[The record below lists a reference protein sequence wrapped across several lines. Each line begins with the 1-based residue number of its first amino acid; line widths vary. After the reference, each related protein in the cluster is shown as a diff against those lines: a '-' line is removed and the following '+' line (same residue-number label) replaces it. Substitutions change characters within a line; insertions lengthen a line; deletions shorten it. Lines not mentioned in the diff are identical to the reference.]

1 VSRNLP
7 VPRGPVEIARRHVD
21 VEPRDAAD
29 LATVCPTCGRVTRTL
44 AHGACAECWQPKTPD
59 ARPVLRPR
67 RPATM
72 RLFDL
77 DDIPDWLWVS
87 GAVALAVALVRVVIA
102 FI

>member
-1 VSRNLP
+1 
-7 VPRGPVEIARRHVD
+7 
-21 VEPRDAAD
+21 
-29 LATVCPTCGRVTRTL
+29 
-44 AHGACAECWQPKTPD
+44 
-59 ARPVLRPR
+59 
-67 RPATM
+67 M